1 MLVVSQSGKT
11 AVNIEHAAKIIIRA
25 KMIGKRE
32 EPKFEYYFEYYI
44 AADNSL
50 ERNSEGFVL
59 AVYSTE
65 DKAIAELNELFHQID
80 KGCTVYWFPPD
91 ITATEANE

>member
-11 AVNIEHAAKIIIRA
+11 AVNIEHAAKIIIRT
-25 KMIGKRE
+25 KKTGKRE
-32 EPKFEYYFEYYI
+32 EPKFEYYI
-44 AADNSL
+44 AAGNSL
-50 ERNSEGFVL
+50 ERNGEGFVL

-65 DKAIAELNELFHQID
+65 DKAIAELNELLYQID